1 MKKHLAVFAL
11 VLLGFGLRTSPVFAQ
26 GASGTVKGVCKDAD
40 GNPIADGIVVYA
52 NQDNGQKYTLKTN
65 KKGEFFSLGIGA
77 GTYTVTLYK
86 NADDAKANKELF
98 HFGKVPV
105 TLDENTLD
113 FDMKKQAAEAAKG
126 QGLTPEQIK
135 AQQEAQEKQKKEVN
149 TVKSLN
155 EKLAASKVA
164 SDAGD
169 YETAVADLTAAN
181 QIDATRDLIWFKLG
195 DAYRMS
201 ATKQTDAAEKQKRLD
216 SAVEAYQKALQ
227 LKQAATNDKDPNATK
242 TLAAYYNNLAEA
254 YSKAGKIDDS
264 VKTYQQAALA
274 DPTGAAQY
282 YFNMGAVLTNAGK
295 ADQAIDAFDKCIAAD
310 PTKAEAFYQKGVN
323 LLGKATLQGDKMVAA
338 PGTAEAFQKYLE
350 LVPTGGHSE
359 EAKAMLTSIGAP
371 IETSYGTKKKAPPK
385 KSN

>member
-11 VLLGFGLRTSPVFAQ
+11 VLLVLGLCTSPVFAQ
-26 GASGTVKGVCKDAD
+26 GASGSVKGVCKDMD
-40 GNPIADGIVVYA
+40 GNPIVDGIVVYA

-65 KKGEFFSLGIGA
+65 KKGEYFSLGVGA

-86 NADDAKANKELF
+86 NADDLKANKELF

-113 FDMKKQAAEAAKG
+113 FDLKKQTAEAAKG

-135 AQQEAQEKQKKEVN
+135 AQQEAQEKQKKEVG
-149 TVKSLN
+149 TVKQLN
-155 EKLAASKVA
+155 EKLAAAKVA

-169 YETAVADLTAAN
+169 YETAIADLKAAN
-181 QIDATRDLIWFKLG
+181 DIDATRDLIWFKLG
-195 DAYRMS
+195 DAYRVS
-201 ATKQTDAAEKQKRLD
+201 ATKQTDTAEKQKRLD

-310 PTKAEAFYQKGVN
+310 PTKAEAYYQKGVN

-350 LVPTGGHSE
+350 LVPTGGHSD
-359 EAKAMLTSIGAP
+359 EAKAMLASIGAP
-371 IETSYGTKKKAPPK
+371 VETGYGTKKKAPTK

>member
-11 VLLGFGLRTSPVFAQ
+11 VLLVFGLCTSPVFAQ
-26 GASGTVKGVCKDAD
+26 AASGSVKGVCKDMD
-40 GNPIADGIVVYA
+40 GNPIVDGIVVYA

-65 KKGEFFSLGIGA
+65 KKGEYFSLGVGA

-86 NADDAKANKELF
+86 NADDLKANKELF

-113 FDMKKQAAEAAKG
+113 FDLKKQTAEAAKG

-135 AQQEAQEKQKKEVN
+135 AQQEAQEKQKKEVG
-149 TVKSLN
+149 TVKQLN
-155 EKLAASKVA
+155 EKLAAAKVA
-164 SDAGD
+164 TDAGD
-169 YETAVADLTAAN
+169 FDTAIADLRAAN
-181 QIDATRDLIWFKLG
+181 DIDATRDLIWFKLG
-195 DAYRMS
+195 DAYRVS
-201 ATKQTDAAEKQKRLD
+201 ATKQTDSAEKQKRLD

-310 PTKAEAFYQKGVN
+310 PTKAEAYYQKGVN

-350 LVPTGGHSE
+350 LVPTGGHSD
-359 EAKAMLTSIGAP
+359 EAKAMLASIGAP
-371 IETSYGTKKKAPPK
+371 VETGYGTKKKAPPK

>member
-201 ATKQTDAAEKQKRLD
+201 ATKQTDAAEKHTRLD